1 MERTISAMVGK
12 GSLNHNNRTFVA
24 KNVDE
29 NRIRNNVCYV
39 KKSLK
44 KLYHELFDEAV
55 EEYNAK
61 QKRKDRRIDDY
72 YEKIENGKQE
82 KLFHELILQIGNK
95 DDMSALNPEDVKLA
109 KDIFS
114 EYVEAFQERN
124 PNLVVFNAVL
134 HLDEATPHVH
144 IDYVPVMHNSKR
156 GLRVRNSMKG
166 ALAELGFYGES
177 KGSTEWS
184 KWAES
189 EKQLLAG
196 IMKKFGIQWKQ
207 LGTHEK
213 HLDVLD
219 YKKKVRLQEVKELD
233 EEIDRKSDTIMR
245 QEDMIEEK
253 QQQIENADIV
263 LEISNRQISAAKD
276 ELDDIQTQAVTKEQ
290 EVKERNQQIKDAD
303 TILETKKIE
312 LDSMRNE
319 VKHNQ
324 SKLVDVRREMTMEQ
338 SELRK
343 VQDSVADYRK
353 ELQSLHDEVSY
364 ETVELKKV
372 KAEKDLAL
380 DEIAATKAE
389 TEQLKKEQSDI
400 IAEAEE
406 LIDQKARLEKAVTEA
421 GKDVLSYNNSIAELD
436 SPKWSLQEPA
446 GFVSAKAFF
455 KDIALPLVNS
465 LKKWVRSLIS
475 YVKVLEGKVREL
487 TEYKSWAEKKIRTQ
501 AEAEMKWQ
509 QEMNTLWKDLQ
520 DYNLLKIAF
529 GPDRMYELL
538 MEAIDIYYKE
548 HGIPYEPVIDV
559 EKDQKRR

>member
-29 NRIRNNVCYV
+29 NRIRNNICYV

-95 DDMSALNPEDVKLA
+95 DDMSALNPEDVKFA

-114 EYVEAFQERN
+114 EYMETFQERN

-134 HLDEATPHVH
+134 HLDEATPHIH

-166 ALAELGFYGES
+166 ALAELGFHGES

-189 EKQLLAG
+189 EKQVLAG

-245 QEDMIEEK
+245 QEDLIEEK
-253 QQQIENADIV
+253 KQQIENADIV

-276 ELDDIQTQAVTKEQ
+276 ELDDIQKQAVTKEQ
-290 EVKERNQQIKDAD
+290 
-303 TILETKKIE
+303 
-312 LDSMRNE
+312 
-319 VKHNQ
+319 
-324 SKLVDVRREMTMEQ
+324 
-338 SELRK
+338 
-343 VQDSVADYRK
+343 
-353 ELQSLHDEVSY
+353 
-364 ETVELKKV
+364 
-372 KAEKDLAL
+372 
-380 DEIAATKAE
+380 
-389 TEQLKKEQSDI
+389 
-400 IAEAEE
+400 
-406 LIDQKARLEKAVTEA
+406 
-421 GKDVLSYNNSIAELD
+421 
-436 SPKWSLQEPA
+436 
-446 GFVSAKAFF
+446 
-455 KDIALPLVNS
+455 
-465 LKKWVRSLIS
+465 
-475 YVKVLEGKVREL
+475 
-487 TEYKSWAEKKIRTQ
+487 
-501 AEAEMKWQ
+501 
-509 QEMNTLWKDLQ
+509 
-520 DYNLLKIAF
+520 
-529 GPDRMYELL
+529 
-538 MEAIDIYYKE
+538 
-548 HGIPYEPVIDV
+548 
-559 EKDQKRR
+559 

>member
-29 NRIRNNVCYV
+29 NRIRNNICYV

-114 EYVEAFQERN
+114 EYVETFQGRN

-166 ALAELGFYGES
+166 ALAELGFHGES

-189 EKQLLAG
+189 EKRVLAG

-245 QEDMIEEK
+245 QEDLIEEK
-253 QQQIENADIV
+253 NKQIENADIV
-263 LEISNRQISAAKD
+263 LDISNQQISVAKD
-276 ELDDIQTQAVTKEQ
+276 DLADIQNQTAIKEQ
-290 EVKERNQQIKDAD
+290 EVKEKNRQIKQVDA
-303 TILETKKIE
+303 ILDEKETE
-312 LDSMRNE
+312 LDSVKNE
-319 VKHNQ
+319 VEQNQ
-324 SKLVDVRREMTMEQ
+324 SKLVDVRYELIMEQ
-338 SELRK
+338 SELQK
-343 VQDSVADYRK
+343 VQDSVANYRN
-353 ELQSLHDEVSY
+353 ELKILQDEVVN
-364 ETVELKKV
+364 ETAGLQKV
-372 KAEKDLAL
+372 KEEKALAL
-380 DEIAATKAE
+380 NEIATTKAE

-421 GKDVLSYNNSIAELD
+421 GKDVLSYNNSITELD
-436 SPKWSLQEPA
+436 SPKWSLQEPT

-455 KDIALPLVNS
+455 KDVALPLVNS
-465 LKKWVRSLIS
+465 LKKWVKSLIS

-487 TEYKSWAEKKIRTQ
+487 TEYKSWAEKKIRAQ

-509 QEMNTLWKDLQ
+509 QEVDTLWKDLQ

-559 EKDQKRR
+559 EKDQRSR

>member
-44 KLYHELFDEAV
+44 KLYHELFDKAV

-82 KLFHELILQIGNK
+82 KLFHEIILQIGNK
-95 DDMSALNPEDVKLA
+95 DDMSALNPEDVELA
-109 KDIFS
+109 KAIFS
-114 EYVEAFQERN
+114 EYVESFQERN

-189 EKQLLAG
+189 EKQVLAG

-233 EEIDRKSDTIMR
+233 EEIDRKSDTIMQ
-245 QEDMIEEK
+245 QEDLIEEK

-276 ELDDIQTQAVTKEQ
+276 ELDDIQKQAVTKEQ
-290 EVKERNQQIKDAD
+290 EVKERNQQIKNAD

-343 VQDSVADYRK
+343 VQDSVADYRN
-353 ELQSLHDEVSY
+353 ELQSLYDEVVN
-364 ETVELKKV
+364 ETAGLQKV
-372 KAEKDLAL
+372 KEEKALAL
-380 DEIAATKAE
+380 NEIAATKAE

-421 GKDVLSYNNSIAELD
+421 GKDALSYNNSIAELD

-455 KDIALPLVNS
+455 KDVALPLVNS
-465 LKKWVRSLIS
+465 LKKWVKSLIS
-475 YVKVLEGKVREL
+475 YVKVMEGKVREL
-487 TEYKSWAEKKIRTQ
+487 TEYKSWAEKKIRAQ

-509 QEMNTLWKDLQ
+509 QEVETLKKDLQ

-529 GPDRMYELL
+529 GPDRMYSLL

-548 HGIPYEPVIDV
+548 HSISYEPVIDV
-559 EKDQKRR
+559 EKDKKSR

>member
-29 NRIRNNVCYV
+29 NRIRNNVCYE

-72 YEKIENGKQE
+72 YEKIEIGKQE
-82 KLFHELILQIGNK
+82 KLFHELIFQIGNK

-114 EYVEAFQERN
+114 EYMEAFQERN

-144 IDYVPVMHNSKR
+144 IDYVPIMHNSKR

-166 ALAELGFYGES
+166 ALAELGFHGES

-189 EKQLLAG
+189 EKQVLAS

-213 HLDVLD
+213 HLDLLD

-245 QEDMIEEK
+245 QGDW
-253 QQQIENADIV
+253 
-263 LEISNRQISAAKD
+263 L
-276 ELDDIQTQAVTKEQ
+276 
-290 EVKERNQQIKDAD
+290 
-303 TILETKKIE
+303 
-312 LDSMRNE
+312 
-319 VKHNQ
+319 
-324 SKLVDVRREMTMEQ
+324 
-338 SELRK
+338 
-343 VQDSVADYRK
+343 
-353 ELQSLHDEVSY
+353 
-364 ETVELKKV
+364 
-372 KAEKDLAL
+372 
-380 DEIAATKAE
+380 
-389 TEQLKKEQSDI
+389 
-400 IAEAEE
+400 
-406 LIDQKARLEKAVTEA
+406 
-421 GKDVLSYNNSIAELD
+421 
-436 SPKWSLQEPA
+436 
-446 GFVSAKAFF
+446 
-455 KDIALPLVNS
+455 
-465 LKKWVRSLIS
+465 
-475 YVKVLEGKVREL
+475 
-487 TEYKSWAEKKIRTQ
+487 
-501 AEAEMKWQ
+501 
-509 QEMNTLWKDLQ
+509 
-520 DYNLLKIAF
+520 
-529 GPDRMYELL
+529 
-538 MEAIDIYYKE
+538 
-548 HGIPYEPVIDV
+548 
-559 EKDQKRR
+559 

>member
-12 GSLNHNNRTFVA
+12 GSLNHNNRTCVEQ
-24 KNVDE
+24 NVEE
-29 NRIRNNVCYV
+29 NRIRNNVCYE
-39 KKSLK
+39 KKRLK

-114 EYVEAFQERN
+114 EYMEAFQERN

-144 IDYVPVMHNSKR
+144 IDYVPIMHNSKR

-166 ALAELGFYGES
+166 ALAELGFHGES

-189 EKQLLAG
+189 EKRVLAG

-233 EEIDRKSDTIMR
+233 EEIDRKSDTIMQ
-245 QEDMIEEK
+245 QEDLIEEK

-276 ELDDIQTQAVTKEQ
+276 ELDDIQKQAVTKEQ
-290 EVKERNQQIKDAD
+290 EVKERNQQIKNAD

-343 VQDSVADYRK
+343 VQDSVSDYRN
-353 ELQSLHDEVSY
+353 ELQSLHDEVVN
-364 ETVELKKV
+364 ETAGLQKV
-372 KAEKDLAL
+372 KEEKALAL
-380 DEIAATKAE
+380 N
-389 TEQLKKEQSDI
+389 
-400 IAEAEE
+400 
-406 LIDQKARLEKAVTEA
+406 V
-421 GKDVLSYNNSIAELD
+421 
-436 SPKWSLQEPA
+436 
-446 GFVSAKAFF
+446 
-455 KDIALPLVNS
+455 
-465 LKKWVRSLIS
+465 
-475 YVKVLEGKVREL
+475 
-487 TEYKSWAEKKIRTQ
+487 
-501 AEAEMKWQ
+501 
-509 QEMNTLWKDLQ
+509 
-520 DYNLLKIAF
+520 
-529 GPDRMYELL
+529 
-538 MEAIDIYYKE
+538 
-548 HGIPYEPVIDV
+548 
-559 EKDQKRR
+559 

>member
-1 MERTISAMVGK
+1 M
-12 GSLNHNNRTFVA
+12 
-24 KNVDE
+24 
-29 NRIRNNVCYV
+29 
-39 KKSLK
+39 
-44 KLYHELFDEAV
+44 
-55 EEYNAK
+55 
-61 QKRKDRRIDDY
+61 
-72 YEKIENGKQE
+72 
-82 KLFHELILQIGNK
+82 
-95 DDMSALNPEDVKLA
+95 
-109 KDIFS
+109 
-114 EYVEAFQERN
+114 EAFQERN

-156 GLRVRNSMKG
+156 GLRGRNSMKG
-166 ALAELGFYGES
+166 ALAELGFHGES

-189 EKQLLAG
+189 EKQVLAS

-245 QEDMIEEK
+245 QENMIEEK

-319 VKHNQ
+319 VKHNR
-324 SKLVDVRREMTMEQ
+324 VC
-338 SELRK
+338 
-343 VQDSVADYRK
+343 
-353 ELQSLHDEVSY
+353 
-364 ETVELKKV
+364 
-372 KAEKDLAL
+372 
-380 DEIAATKAE
+380 
-389 TEQLKKEQSDI
+389 
-400 IAEAEE
+400 
-406 LIDQKARLEKAVTEA
+406 
-421 GKDVLSYNNSIAELD
+421 
-436 SPKWSLQEPA
+436 
-446 GFVSAKAFF
+446 
-455 KDIALPLVNS
+455 
-465 LKKWVRSLIS
+465 
-475 YVKVLEGKVREL
+475 
-487 TEYKSWAEKKIRTQ
+487 
-501 AEAEMKWQ
+501 
-509 QEMNTLWKDLQ
+509 
-520 DYNLLKIAF
+520 
-529 GPDRMYELL
+529 PDRMYELL

-559 EKDQKRR
+559 EKDQKSR